1 MKVNYIFYYNQNLF
15 LTNKKVIFGS
25 NFNSTVLTKG
35 VDIFVRFFAQW
46 NGHCIVLSPIYTKLV
61 EKLSGNDKLIIGELG
76 GTVYEVHF
84 LK

>member
-25 NFNSTVLTKG
+25 NFNSTILTKG

-46 NGHCIVLSPIYTKLV
+46 SGHCIVLAPINTKLA